1 VHVRPPRV
9 GNREF
14 ARVFGQLPIDLVPK
28 LPPHIPMLLDYDH
41 VDSAYSFCSSSFAKN
56 SLVIWHAMETTLQWL
71 DTTSSAQQG
80 G

>member
-1 VHVRPPRV
+1 VNP
-9 GNREF
+9 
-14 ARVFGQLPIDLVPK
+14 LDLVPK